1 MARRPVKL
9 SPLLAST
16 QRLTTAAGKMVQRAV
31 KKAVKQS
38 VRKAVQQIG
47 LNTKAHAPPKTG
59 DWSSGLVFG
68 PAGARRYRFYLPPG
82 LRAGAAVPLLVMLH
96 GCSQDAEG
104 FAALTRMNRLAA
116 KQGFAVLY
124 PEQDRLANP
133 QGCWNWYGTRSHLA
147 DAEAATLLLA
157 LDQVLRLHP
166 LDAARVAVAGL
177 SAGASMA
184 ALLAARAP
192 DRFVAVAMHSGVP
205 PGSADSSLSA
215 MRAMFGRGG
224 TPDEP
229 GAAAAHWPPLLVLH
243 GTMDFVV
250 SSNNG
255 VDAATLWATALGARA
270 TAERTVQRGQR
281 RALRITDYRVG
292 RRVVVTLALVTGM
305 GHAWSGGAKS
315 LPFSDPTGPDASA
328 LIWAFVRRQFP
339 RQKGRPSAQVRAG
352 TLKRSVRP

>member
-1 MARRPVKL
+1 MARRRVKL

-31 KKAVKQS
+31 NKAVKQS
-38 VRKAVQQIG
+38 VRQAVQQIG
-47 LNTKAHAPPKTG
+47 QQTRAHAKAHAPPRTG
-59 DWSSGLVFG
+59 DWSTGLVFG
-68 PAGARRYRFYLPPG
+68 PAGARRYRLYLPPG

-96 GCSQDAEG
+96 GCNQDAEG

-166 LDAARVAVAGL
+166 IDGTRVAVAGL

-184 ALLAARAP
+184 ALLVARAP

-215 MRAMFGRGG
+215 MRAMFGHG
-224 TPDEP
+224 TPDAL
-229 GAAAAHWPPLLVLH
+229 GASAAHWPPLLVLH

-250 SSNNG
+250 STNNG
-255 VDAATLWATALGARA
+255 VDAAALWAAALDARA
-270 TAERTVQRGQR
+270 TAERTVQRGER
-281 RALRITDYRVG
+281 RAMRITDYRVG
-292 RRVVVTLALVTGM
+292 RQTVVTLALVTGM
-305 GHAWSGGAKS
+305 GHAWSGAAKS

-339 RQKGRPSAQVRAG
+339 R
-352 TLKRSVRP
+352 